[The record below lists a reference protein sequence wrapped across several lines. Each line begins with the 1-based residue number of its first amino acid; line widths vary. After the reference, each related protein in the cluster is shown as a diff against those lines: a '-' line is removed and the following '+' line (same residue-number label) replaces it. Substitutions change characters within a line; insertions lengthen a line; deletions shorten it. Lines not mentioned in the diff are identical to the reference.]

1 MNPAN
6 FQNMA
11 GQGVLPQGHPGAP
24 QPQQRGG
31 ITHQAVQQ
39 QIYRMLTS
47 QQSQQNLQGWQASV
61 QIQLRVYII
70 YQLYVQT

>member
-6 FQNMA
+6 FQNMG
-11 GQGVLPQGHPGAP
+11 GQGMVPQGPPGAP
-24 QPQQRGG
+24 QPQHRGG

-39 QIYRMLTS
+39 QIFRMLSS

-61 QIQLRVYII
+61 QIQQRVYII
-70 YQLYVQT
+70 YQLYVLP